1 LAFCSNLDRNGLA
14 GVATCNQYARM
25 FCGRYPYKPC
35 IPSDSDAT
43 RRDDTVISTYKPAQ
57 EESHELLCTGL
68 ELAAQLRVRLPRTAI
83 LLMSGR
89 IGGVP
94 SETLKRLD
102 IRVFINKPLPLKAL
116 RQAVIGLVR
125 EPVAR
130 LTGPEHSFGREGN

>member
-1 LAFCSNLDRNGLA
+1 MNFYAHDVLIVEDELEQREEMAHFLSGGGLDVVSAANGADALSCAKSGTPKVVLLDYNLPD
-14 GVATCNQYARM
+14 
-25 FCGRYPYKPC
+25 
-35 IPSDSDAT
+35 
-43 RRDDTVISTYKPAQ
+43 
-57 EESHELLCTGL
+57 CTGL